1 MISQVELS
9 KGCLF
14 PCPIYAQLRLS
25 VLLIKTASFFPSL
38 VPHIPLPSRASASR
52 DPGQAGPQ
60 PQLGLLRTGLWSVW
74 GFLNP
79 PSLEFRLLR
88 KLRT

>member
-25 VLLIKTASFFPSL
+25 ILLIKTASSFPSL
-38 VPHIPLPSRASASR
+38 VPHIPLPSRASALGSR
-52 DPGQAGPQ
+52 ASWSSAPAGSSTDRSLEC
-60 PQLGLLRTGLWSVW
+60 LGL
-74 GFLNP
+74 P
-79 PSLEFRLLR
+79 
-88 KLRT
+88 